1 MNYTPGVPIGNNGAP
16 MTSQV
21 APIPAVN
28 RYSSENASASSVISL
43 TSITSAI
50 EIAAVG
56 GPAVVRWIKTSDTQ
70 ASVVSAA
77 SGANFDHVIPTG
89 TFRRFV
95 VPIEVNPTTNNA
107 TGSLG
112 TNPANGLYQRVA
124 YKSIGTASVLATE
137 Y

>member
-1 MNYTPGVPIGNNGAP
+1 

-28 RYSSENASASSVISL
+28 RYSSENASVSSVISL

-70 ASVVSAA
+70 ASVVSAV

-112 TNPANGLYQRVA
+112 TNLANGLYQRVA